1 MLTVDP
7 VSAGGIFLPVG
18 APRFEILHFQNK
30 ERAMDDRNERAP
42 DYRDRDYRDRSYGDR
57 DYRDRDYRSRDYRER
72 HGNDYSGQQQS
83 GWRGESRGYQNN
95 ERSDESRSSYRD
107 RDYDRQSWPRD
118 AWTAGNTDRDR
129 YGRESDRSRETSLR
143 TSQGGGYAG
152 AYRGGYGAASQAGDY
167 FGVGDFGSGSH
178 AWDRGDST
186 SRSYAGERWSSG
198 YGGGSG
204 GQTVQRDNR
213 QWGDRQ
219 MGGSYQ
225 PGEGYARDDNQR
237 GFLERATDEVMSWWG
252 DEDAA
257 RRREQDHAGKGPSD
271 YTRSDERIR
280 EDANDRLTDDWRVD
294 ARSISVTVKDGE
306 VTLGGTVPSRQE
318 KHRAEECVERVS
330 GVKHVQNNLR
340 VTQGDR
346 STTGNTM
353 VAGSSSQSPLGQ
365 TALPGGQSG
374 VPSTGGETGYQSELQ
389 ARRTTNRTGET
400 AGSTTSGS
408 TATGSTT
415 GRE

>member
-1 MLTVDP
+1 
-7 VSAGGIFLPVG
+7 
-18 APRFEILHFQNK
+18 
-30 ERAMDDRNERAP
+30 MDDRN
-42 DYRDRDYRDRSYGDR
+42 DRDRFDRDRFDR
-57 DYRDRDYRSRDYRER
+57 DGYHRSRDYRER
-72 HGNDYSGQQQS
+72 YGHDRSGEQRPA
-83 GWRGESRGYQNN
+83 WRGEGRDYQSN
-95 ERSDESRSSYRD
+95 ERADESRSDYGN
-107 RDYDRQSWPRD
+107 RDYRGHSQSRD
-118 AWTAGNTDRDR
+118 DWSIGNTDRNR
-129 YGRESDRSRETSLR
+129 YGRETDRSRETSMR
-143 TSQGGGYAG
+143 TSAGYTG
-152 AYRGGYGAASQAGDY
+152 DYRGGYGAASQTGDY

-178 AWDRGDST
+178 AWDRGNSG
-186 SRSYAGERWSSG
+186 SRGYSA

-237 GFLERATDEVMSWWG
+237 GFIERATDEVMSWWG

-294 ARSISVTVKDGE
+294 ARSISVTVNDGE
-306 VTLGGTVPSRQE
+306 VTLNGSVPSRQE

-340 VTQGDR
+340 VTGGDR
-346 STTGNTM
+346 ASTTGNTM
-353 VAGSSSQSPLGQ
+353 GAGSSSPSPLGQ
-365 TALPGGQSG
+365 TALPGSQSG
-374 VPSTGGETGYQSELQ
+374 VPATTGEPGYQSELQ
-389 ARRTTNRTGET
+389 SRSDANRTGKT
-400 AGSTTSGS
+400 ADGAQSGSTTSGS
-408 TATGSTT
+408 TTG
-415 GRE
+415 GRA